1 VVSDIDN
8 IPRDVHLHLNGLFE
22 YSDKI
27 RESQGVKKILD
38 NCKIIY
44 EHCGKGDLYEI
55 MVT

>member
-1 VVSDIDN
+1 MVSDIDN